1 MAQTEIKWEAPEFE
15 ERPKGVSWYWLS
27 IIIAAI
33 VLGASIWQK
42 NFLFGFFVV
51 VAEMLVITWG
61 NKEPGMVTF
70 LLDDKGISIGK
81 YKKYSYTELENFS
94 IEESDGEW
102 KNIFLHFKS
111 RFKPS
116 LKIKAPANKIE
127 EIKADLS
134 SIVPEADHEP
144 SLMDS
149 MEEFIGF

>member
-1 MAQTEIKWEAPEFE
+1 MIINWQAPEFE

-33 VLGASIWQK
+33 ILGISIWQK

-51 VAEMLVITWG
+51 IAEMLVITWG
-61 NKEPGMVTF
+61 NREPGMVAF
-70 LLDDKGISIGK
+70 SLDDKGLSVGQH
-81 YKKYSYTELENFS
+81 KKYSYAELDKFS
-94 IEESDGEW
+94 VEESESEW

-116 LKIKAPANKIE
+116 LKIKAPASKIE
-127 EIKADLS
+127 EIKANLS
-134 SIVPEADHEP
+134 SIVPEADHQP

-149 MEEFIGF
+149 IEEFIGF